1 MSVWFRLGIGFL
13 AAGTMSC
20 EAVDTIYVSL
30 QPVTTNKGQIGRA
43 FLLPDGKGS
52 RVQVEVSGVPPM
64 LSTRPVHL
72 YTYLYSGR
80 CDRRS
85 AKPAFALLD
94 RVLVQTP
101 SGAGNARGP
110 FTVSNTAPL
119 PFDRLAAGPD
129 AIVVQ
134 TSPADGSIDL
144 FCGNVGG

>member
-1 MSVWFRLGIGFL
+1 MSSRFVLAWVL
-13 AAGTMSC
+13 AACAT
-20 EAVDTIYVSL
+20 AQAADTIYVTL
-30 QPVTTNKGQIGRA
+30 LPTTTNKGQVGRA
-43 FLLPDGKGS
+43 FLLPDGKGT

-85 AKPAFALLD
+85 AAPAFALLD
-94 RVLVQTP
+94 RVLAQTP

-119 PFDRLAAGPD
+119 PFERLTAGPY

-144 FCGNVGG
+144 FCGNVGR